1 MNCTAEG
8 MQPPSFAW
16 YREVPGQPPK
26 QLNDTLFTTEP
37 GVVAYEVVSVLPL
50 SSVEPID
57 TASYICEATN
67 DLGSDNDTA
76 EVTVLGKSF
85 LPRSALRT
93 SFLHPP
99 FLPCAA
105 VSLAIATTGLFRS
118 LHSCW

>member
-16 YREVPGQPPK
+16 YREVPGQPPE

-37 GVVAYEVVSVLPL
+37 GEVVYEVVSVLTL

-57 TASYICEATN
+57 TANYTCEATN

-76 EVTVLGKSF
+76 EVIVLGKSS
-85 LPRSALRT
+85 LLLSALPT
-93 SFLHPP
+93 SFL
-99 FLPCAA
+99 L
-105 VSLAIATTGLFRS
+105 L
-118 LHSCW
+118 SCVLL